1 MMYLQA
7 HVYISTSKG
16 AFAVTIGITIRRK
29 SKLPACYFG
38 ISSSPEIITNC
49 SPLTIIAHLHPA
61 FSRSGS
67 TTEPQ
72 ISIGAV
78 HHSG

>member
-1 MMYLQA
+1 MP
-7 HVYISTSKG
+7 TNTG
-16 AFAVTIGITIRRK
+16 TFAVSNGITIRRK

-38 ISSSPEIITNC
+38 ISGIPEIITNC
-49 SPLTIIAHLHPA
+49 SPLMIITHLHPA

-78 HHSG
+78 QHSG